1 MKTLAALMLMAI
13 GLSGCGQ
20 TGPLYLPESEPSV
33 PDQSASEQPAP
44 EQSTSEIPP
53 STIDPPVESEYA
65 PLP

>member
-1 MKTLAALMLMAI
+1 MKTLAALMLIAV

-20 TGPLYLPESEPSV
+20 TGPLYLPKPEQPTL
-33 PDQSASEQPAP
+33 EQPAP

-53 STIDPPVESEYA
+53 PTIDPPVESEYA